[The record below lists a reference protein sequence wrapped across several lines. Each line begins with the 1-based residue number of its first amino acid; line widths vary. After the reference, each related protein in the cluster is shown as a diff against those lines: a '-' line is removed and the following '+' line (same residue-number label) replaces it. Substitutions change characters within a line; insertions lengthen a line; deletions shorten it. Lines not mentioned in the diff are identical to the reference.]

1 MSHYKETNFFG
12 GFLSAVK
19 GFFGSIYRSYIPN
32 RNDNIKQILLKL
44 LFLVSL
50 VGVIV
55 SAMVISSHFL
65 TAKSQRDIINESR
78 QIWSQTVVE
87 TGNKEDY
94 NSKAKRLLYEQNSDF
109 VGWVKISD
117 TQIDNPVYKA
127 KNDSYYI
134 NHNQNKEKSRYGA
147 IFAHCENALSWTE
160 MDKNIVLFGHN
171 MKDGAMFGELKKLR
185 KLNFLKE
192 HPTVEFTTLYTKN
205 DVYKIYAVFL
215 LNSKKQDDGGRVYNI
230 YKNSFA
236 NKSEFDAWYNEALER
251 SFFDTGVNVNM
262 DDEFLTMVTCAS
274 DFPDARLVV
283 MARKLRPAEDPTV
296 DATKIVLNKYPRYPK
311 KWYDIKGQKYPF
323 S

>member
-1 MSHYKETNFFG
+1 MSHYKETNYFS
-12 GFLSAVK
+12 GFLSLLK
-19 GFFGSIYRSYIPN
+19 SFFGSIYRNYIPN
-32 RNDNIKQILLKL
+32 NKDNIKQILLKV

-55 SAMVISSHFL
+55 SVTVISSHFL
-65 TAKSQRDIINESR
+65 SAKKQQDIINSSR
-78 QIWSQTVVE
+78 QIWSQSVE
-87 TGNKEDY
+87 NAENSEAY
-94 NSKAKRLLYEQNSDF
+94 NTEAKRIFYEKNNDF
-109 VGWVKISD
+109 IGWVKID
-117 TQIDNPVYKA
+117 GTQIDNPVYKA

-134 NHNQNKEKSRYGA
+134 NYNQNKERNRYGA
-147 IFAHCENALSWTE
+147 IFAHCQNEISWKK

-185 KLNFLKE
+185 KLNFLRE

-215 LNSKKQDDGGRVYNI
+215 LNSKKKDDGGKVYNI

-236 NKSEFDAWYNEALER
+236 NKSEFDAWYGEALQR
-251 SFFDTGVNVNM
+251 SFFDTGVDVNM

-274 DFPDARLVV
+274 DFDDARLVV
-283 MARKLRPAEDPTV
+283 MARKVRPQEDSTV
-296 DATKIVLNKYPRYPK
+296 DPLKIVLNKNPRYPK
-311 KWYDIKGQKYPF
+311 KWYDNKGQKYPF